1 MGKTQPN
8 LNIVKPNP
16 FRLNTMSGA
25 GVKQIEA
32 IVSSAKF
39 PSVDKALR
47 ALGVSGATM
56 VEAKGRGRDQIIT
69 TSLVRG
75 RWSWTTDVVHRVIV
89 NVVVDA
95 SDVDKVVDAIVKAAS
110 TNKVGDG
117 KIFVY
122 PIERAI
128 DISTGQSDDHTLN
141 PARAVK
147 KG

>member
-1 MGKTQPN
+1 
-8 LNIVKPNP
+8 
-16 FRLNTMSGA
+16 MSESGMR
-25 GVKQIEA
+25 QIEA
-32 IVSSAKF
+32 IVKSEKF

-47 ALGVSGATM
+47 DLGVSGVTM
-56 VEAKGRGRDQIIT
+56 VEAKGRGRDKIIT
-69 TSLVRG
+69 TSFVRG
-75 RWSWTTDVVHRVIV
+75 KWTFTTDVIHRVIV

-110 TNKVGDG
+110 TKKVGDG

-122 PIERAI
+122 PIDRAI

-141 PARAVK
+141 TARAAK

>member
-1 MGKTQPN
+1 MYE
-8 LNIVKPNP
+8 
-16 FRLNTMSGA
+16 S

-32 IVSSAKF
+32 IISSSKF

-47 ALGVSGATM
+47 DLGVSGVTM
-56 VEAKGRGRDQIIT
+56 VEAKGRGRDKIIT
-69 TSLVRG
+69 TSFVRG
-75 RWSWTTDVVHRVIV
+75 RWTWTTDVVHRVIV

-95 SDVDKVVDAIVKAAS
+95 ADVDKVVDAIVKSAS
-110 TNKVGDG
+110 TKKVGDG

-128 DISTGQSDDHTLN
+128 DISTGQADDHTVN
-141 PARAVK
+141 PGRAALKMAK